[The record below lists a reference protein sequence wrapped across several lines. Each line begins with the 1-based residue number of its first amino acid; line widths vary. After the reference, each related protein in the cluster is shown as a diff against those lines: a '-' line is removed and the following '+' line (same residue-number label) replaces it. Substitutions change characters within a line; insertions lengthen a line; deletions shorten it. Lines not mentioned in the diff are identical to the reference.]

1 MQAPDVLL
9 LTPDAAA
16 YLPLLQDVVRR
27 GAVVTPVK
35 TAQEAQALYA
45 GQQVLLAQ
53 PDLAAEVLDRMPE
66 IRWVQSSW
74 AGVTPLLALKRHE
87 FILTGIKDTFGPQ
100 MAEYVMAYLLA
111 REVRMFERLG
121 RQARRDW
128 WPVPSGTL
136 RGKAMGVMGTGSI
149 GRHIALMARP
159 FGLTVRG
166 FSRSGTAV
174 VQFDRVF
181 AAGDR
186 DEFLAGLDYLVCV
199 LPDTPQTRHLLDAGA
214 FDALPDDCYLVN
226 VGRGNLIDEKALSR
240 ALLEGKLAGA
250 VLDVFEREPLPPE
263 SPLWDAPNLIVTG
276 HVAAQSHPRDIAGIF
291 SENYRRYVVGEPLLY
306 EIDFEK
312 GY

>member
-1 MQAPDVLL
+1 
-9 LTPDAAA
+9 
-16 YLPLLQDVVRR
+16 
-27 GAVVTPVK
+27 
-35 TAQEAQALYA
+35 
-45 GQQVLLAQ
+45 
-53 PDLAAEVLDRMPE
+53 
-66 IRWVQSSW
+66 
-74 AGVTPLLALKRHE
+74 
-87 FILTGIKDTFGPQ
+87 
-100 MAEYVMAYLLA
+100 
-111 REVRMFERLG
+111 MFERLG

-199 LPDTPQTRHLLDAGA
+199 LHDTPQTRHLLDAGA

-263 SPLWDAPNLIVTG
+263 SPLWDAPNP
-276 HVAAQSHPRDIAGIF
+276 AATI
-291 SENYRRYVVGEPLLY
+291 YRSKAVGEPPFMLGISTFLALSDAVAACGPNY
-306 EIDFEK
+306 PALDAPATPERILRAIARARQ
-312 GY
+312 